1 MNYVDL
7 VNRSLGEIFANEP
20 GEIKD
25 LVHYHIASGG
35 KRLRPTLCILV
46 CQALGGKIKDA
57 LPYGLTVEIL
67 HNLSLIL
74 DDIMDKDTLRRG
86 KKPLYLAFGLE
97 GALMTANYLTYR
109 AFEVLSQKV
118 NPEALRELAF
128 AAKMTCLGQM
138 FESKAQLSEKDY
150 LRLCELKTGYQFY
163 VSAVLGAIAAHK
175 GKMIAEKAGTFG
187 KNMGLAF
194 QIQDDILNFEG
205 TQDKFGKP
213 ILSDA
218 EKRKPNYVLVCAYR
232 KMGEDLFEGSILDN
246 IASAGAIEEARKK
259 AHQFVDHAR
268 SLLPSFP
275 KTIYRQRLSLLL
287 DTAVERSV

>member
-7 VNRSLGEIFANEP
+7 VNRNLGEIFANEP

-25 LVHYHIASGG
+25 LVHYHITSGG

-46 CQALGGKIKDA
+46 CQALGGKIKNA

-74 DDIMDKDTLRRG
+74 DDIMDKDMLRRG

-109 AFEVLSQKV
+109 ALEVFSQKV
-118 NPEALRELAF
+118 NPGALRELAF
-128 AAKMTCLGQM
+128 AAKMTCMGQM
-138 FESKAQLSEKDY
+138 YESRAQLSEKDY
-150 LRLCELKTGYQFY
+150 FRLCEAKTGYQFY

-175 GKMIAEKAGTFG
+175 GKKMVEKAGILG

-218 EKRKPNYVLVCAYR
+218 ERRKPNYVLVCAYR
-232 KMGEDLFEGSILDN
+232 KMGEAVFEGKILEH
-246 IASAGAIEEARKK
+246 IVSTGAIEDATRK
-259 AHQFVDHAR
+259 AHEFIDKAKAAL
-268 SLLPSFP
+268 SFFP
-275 KTIYRQRLSLLL
+275 KTIYRQRLSVLL
-287 DTAVERSV
+287 DTAVERSM